1 MLSVLWFFHRRMET
15 LIATVETRRYSTWD
29 PVRMRR
35 TLRNTE
41 NWKKSTTWKDSLPYL
56 LRSTSMSPLE
66 LSWPPSECT
75 NYSLRNL
82 HVFEQTAS
90 SIDAKW
96 LPRHRISM
104 AYWLT
109 PLSRVFLEKLTGF
122 QLVKNFPAFYWTR
135 RFITAFISA
144 RHLSLSWASSIQ
156 SRPPHPTSWRYILI
170 FSYHLHLG
178 LPSDLF
184 PSVFPTKTLSPYALH
199 APPKLF
205 FSLLSPE
212 KYWVR
217 STDQ

>member
-1 MLSVLWFFHRRMET
+1 MVFHVRPRPNETHTSQYRELKEKYNLKGQPAISAAFYFDVALRTFLATKWVHQLFPQESARLW
-15 LIATVETRRYSTWD
+15 A
-29 PVRMRR
+29 
-35 TLRNTE
+35 N
-41 NWKKSTTWKDSLPYL
+41 
-56 LRSTSMSPLE
+56 
-66 LSWPPSECT
+66 
-75 NYSLRNL
+75 
-82 HVFEQTAS
+82 AS

-184 PSVFPTKTLSPYALH
+184 PSVFPTKTLYTPLLSPNSLH